1 MSASGHDSPFLQLT
15 LEKLNHMNFRVWAQ
29 SVKLII
35 DGKGKLGNLT
45 VKPKKQRPPTLVLSN
60 IGAREI
66 QW

>member
-15 LEKLNHMNFRVWAQ
+15 LEKLNQMNFRVWAQ

-45 VKPKKQRPPTLVLSN
+45 VKPKNQRPPTLVLSN